1 MKLACT
7 CRFLN
12 CVVLD
17 EILLNGSETFER
29 ILKQKQEKFNSFL
42 NKPKDKTPESV
53 MH

>member
-1 MKLACT
+1 MKLHVVLIYNNYRT

-29 ILKQKQEKFNSFL
+29 ILKQKRNNSIHL
-42 NKPKDKTPESV
+42 KKTNK
-53 MH
+53 